1 MIDAVARIT
10 HATLKRMIVG
20 KVFTVD
26 DQISAT
32 LDAIAKM

>member
-1 MIDAVARIT
+1 MIDAVARII
-10 HATLKRMIVG
+10 HATLNRIIVG

-26 DQISAT
+26 DQIKAT